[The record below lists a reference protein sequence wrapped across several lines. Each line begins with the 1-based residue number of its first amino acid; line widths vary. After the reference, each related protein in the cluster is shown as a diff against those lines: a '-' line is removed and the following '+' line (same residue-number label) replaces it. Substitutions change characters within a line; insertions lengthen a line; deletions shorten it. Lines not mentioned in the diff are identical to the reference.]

1 MTNEFFNDY
10 RLLLIIMFIFT
21 LANWYLLIV
30 IIARGL
36 KRISNE
42 IEELKENK
50 KWKKMKQTKGLKDC
64 SISLH

>member
-50 KWKKMKQTKGLKDC
+50 K
-64 SISLH
+64 